1 MSSGLTR
8 RRIPVRV
15 KKTRQNNNLDHASD
29 SIRSEAPG
37 GAPTIH
43 LESAAFLFHMVACP

>member
-1 MSSGLTR
+1 M
-8 RRIPVRV
+8 
-15 KKTRQNNNLDHASD
+15 RQNNDLERASD
-29 SIRSEAPG
+29 PIRSEAPG